1 MKKKLKNIFNIMSK
15 KDNEIPVNEE
25 QNENAGTDE
34 KNTENNSTEEISNAQ
49 EEKIKEL
56 EARLAEEKD
65 KFLRLFS
72 EFDNA
77 KKRNQRERVE
87 LLKTAGEDVFKLLL
101 PLIDDFDRALKANET
116 ATDLESV
123 KEGFHLIYNKM
134 KHDFT
139 SKGLE
144 EMKCVGEP
152 FNSDTMEALTNI
164 PAPTEELKGKVV
176 EVIEKGYLLNGKVIR
191 FAKVVV
197 GS

>member
-1 MKKKLKNIFNIMSK
+1 MSK
-15 KDNEIPVNEE
+15 KEDKIPVNED
-25 QNENAGTDE
+25 QKENTGADE
-34 KNTENNSTEEISNAQ
+34 NGVENNSADHSN

-56 EARLAEEKD
+56 EIKLAEEKD

-77 KKRNQRERVE
+77 KKRNQRERVD
-87 LLKTAGEDVFKLLL
+87 LLKTAGEDVFKLML

-116 ATDLESV
+116 ATDLNSV

-134 KHDFT
+134 KNDFT
-139 SKGLE
+139 NKGLE
-144 EMKCVGEP
+144 EMKCVGEI
-152 FNSDTMEALTNI
+152 FNSDTMEALTSI
-164 PAPTEELKGKVV
+164 PGGEELKGKVV
-176 EVIEKGYLLNGKVIR
+176 EIIEKGYLLNGKVIR